1 MIFHFLENQTAK
13 KEREGEEWRN
23 GYLELKLEWERKA
36 EEDEE
41 IGDESCCIT
50 DIFSGLRDMGLQ
62 FFFFEMK
69 KFFSLFFFPFF

>member
-50 DIFSGLRDMGLQ
+50 DIFSG
-62 FFFFEMK
+62 
-69 KFFSLFFFPFF
+69 